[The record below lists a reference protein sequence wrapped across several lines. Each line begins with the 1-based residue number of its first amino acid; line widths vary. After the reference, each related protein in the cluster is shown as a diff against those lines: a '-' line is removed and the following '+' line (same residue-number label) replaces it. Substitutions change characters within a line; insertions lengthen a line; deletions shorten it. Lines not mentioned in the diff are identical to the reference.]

1 MCNALRLYFRREN
14 KVRRYK
20 TIHRFLHIKTY
31 VCEHKISSRRASNE
45 RPYGIVQTV
54 AILRSGMICFL
65 ILQTVYTNWERRLA
79 VLQNC
84 ANNYNA
90 IYTNWS
96 IYMFNITELLKN
108 ETSVWERLKNCGKPV
123 VLYGMGDGAD
133 KVLAAFD
140 RYGIKA
146 SAVIAS
152 DDFVRGQK
160 FHDFTVKKLSDVET
174 EFGDIIIALCFASQL
189 PDVMEHI
196 TKISEKH
203 ETLVPSVPVFGNKL
217 FDNDFITEN
226 KEQIESAYSLLAD
239 DLSKKVYENILKFY
253 YTGRIDLLPPVT
265 TDKDEAFGNILNLG
279 ENESYVDLGAYNGDT
294 IDEFLHYTN
303 GSYKRIIAFEPNAKN
318 FEKLKLHCKG
328 MANVSLWQLGSYSK
342 NTELIF
348 NNKAGRNSAIA
359 DKGVATK
366 VATVDT
372 ILCGMAAGY
381 IKADVEGADMETLIG
396 MQKTMENCKPKLN
409 FSAYHRF
416 EDIFRLALYI
426 HSVNPDYKIFLR
438 HHPYI
443 PAWDTNLY
451 CI

>member
-1 MCNALRLYFRREN
+1 MG
-14 KVRRYK
+14 
-20 TIHRFLHIKTY
+20 T
-31 VCEHKISSRRASNE
+31 
-45 RPYGIVQTV
+45 
-54 AILRSGMICFL
+54 
-65 ILQTVYTNWERRLA
+65 
-79 VLQNC
+79 
-84 ANNYNA
+84 
-90 IYTNWS
+90 
-96 IYMFNITELLKN
+96 TE
-108 ETSVWERLKNCGKPV
+108 NCGKPV

-160 FHDFTVKKLSDVET
+160 FHDFTVKKLSAVET

-342 NTELIF
+342 TRSLYSTT
-348 NNKAGRNSAIA
+348 RP
-359 DKGVATK
+359 VAT
-366 VATVDT
+366 AQLPTRALQQRLRQS
-372 ILCGMAAGY
+372 IR
-381 IKADVEGADMETLIG
+381 
-396 MQKTMENCKPKLN
+396 
-409 FSAYHRF
+409 FSAEWRQ
-416 EDIFRLALYI
+416 DTLKPMLRGRILKPL
-426 HSVNPDYKIFLR
+426 SVCRKQWKTANQS
-438 HHPYI
+438 
-443 PAWDTNLY
+443 
-451 CI
+451 